1 VISGVGA
8 NLSDTLLRVLKIDG
22 DSTSVRE
29 RFQHVP
35 LVGAHRHS
43 HVEAMSRVKKIGDP
57 VGGGGNE

>member
-35 LVGAHRHS
+35 LVGAHGHS
-43 HVEAMSRVKKIGDP
+43 HV
-57 VGGGGNE
+57 